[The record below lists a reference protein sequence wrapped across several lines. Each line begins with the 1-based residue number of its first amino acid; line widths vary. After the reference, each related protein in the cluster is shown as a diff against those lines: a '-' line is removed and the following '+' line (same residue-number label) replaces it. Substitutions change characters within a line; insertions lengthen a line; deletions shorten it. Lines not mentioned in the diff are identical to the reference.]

1 MNKTFQKT
9 QEIQKE
15 MKEINDFI
23 NSTNDFI
30 EVLTNFQVQDITHN
44 ELTKIKASM
53 IDFIT
58 KIDINSFK
66 ENKKTLIYDILKSID
81 CIMTQL
87 TKLSYY
93 KIKIIYKYYLKLIT
107 VSSTVNDIYVMMM
120 NDTHG
125 EGVRRILKDD
135 F

>member
-1 MNKTFQKT
+1 MNKI

-30 EVLTNFQVQDITHN
+30 EVLTDFQVQDITHN